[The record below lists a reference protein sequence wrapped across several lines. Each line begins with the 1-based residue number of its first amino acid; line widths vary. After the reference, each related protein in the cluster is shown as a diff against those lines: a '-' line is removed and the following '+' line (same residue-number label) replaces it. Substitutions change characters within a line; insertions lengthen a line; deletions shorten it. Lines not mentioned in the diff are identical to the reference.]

1 LVALRQTCNQ
11 AWSDIEVQ
19 LKQRQ
24 DLVPQ
29 LVNTVKGYAKHEKG
43 TFEDVIK
50 ARNMAVCNMAVS
62 ADTPKD
68 AAAAEGFLTQAL
80 GKLFALAEAYPELKA
95 NTNFLQLQDQL
106 SDIENKIAASR
117 RFYNNAAQ
125 EYNTSREQF
134 PAILDIAT
142 KSKSVT
148 ISQEPRAYRMLE
160 NLSISRGQ
168 TTPKLKV
175 IETPVM
181 NAFASGIR
189 DSNYTVTLTRGLMEN
204 LDDEELE
211 AVIAHEL
218 SHVRNRDVRLLIIAV
233 IFVGI
238 FSFVGEGLVR
248 GIFRTNLARND
259 THRRSGGGN
268 AGALIFFAFIIIAV
282 AYLLAMLTR
291 FALSRKREYMADAGA
306 VELTKNPD
314 AMIRALQ
321 KISGRAELTNMPAE
335 IKEMAFE
342 NPRIGLAGVFA
353 THPPIEK
360 RIEALV
366 KYAGGRPVT

>member
-1 LVALRQTCNQ
+1 MIEAYGLKTHIWNNNLRSICLLIFFPILLLLVAYALILLWTGFT
-11 AWSDIEVQ
+11 SD
-19 LKQRQ
+19 L
-24 DLVPQ
+24 
-29 LVNTVKGYAKHEKG
+29 
-43 TFEDVIK
+43 
-50 ARNMAVCNMAVS
+50 S
-62 ADTPKD
+62 AD
-68 AAAAEGFLTQAL
+68 EGLAYALNSMPRVAPVAL
-80 GKLFALAEAYPELKA
+80 GAAGGWFAIA
-95 NTNFLQLQDQL
+95 FLGHQAMIDM
-106 SDIENKIAASR
+106 
-117 RFYNNAAQ
+117 
-125 EYNTSREQF
+125 
-134 PAILDIAT
+134 AT

-148 ISQEPRAYRMLE
+148 VSEEPRAYRLLE

-168 TTPKLKV
+168 ITPKLKI

-189 DSNYTVTLTRGLMEN
+189 DKNYTITLTRGLMNN

-218 SHVRNRDVRLLIIAV
+218 SHIRHKDVRLLIIAI

-238 FSFVGEGLVR
+238 FAFVGEGLVR
-248 GIFRTNLARND
+248 GVFRTNLPRSNH
-259 THRRSGGGN
+259 HRRSGGGN
-268 AGALIFFAFIIIAV
+268 AGALIFFAIAIIGV
-282 AYLLAMLTR
+282 SYLFAMLTR

-306 VELTKNPD
+306 VDLTKNPD

-321 KISGRAELTNMPAE
+321 KISGRAELSGMPAE

-342 NPRIGLAGVFA
+342 NPRVGLAGVFA

-366 KYAGGRPVT
+366 KYGGGHLGTQSKPERRVSQSAKSEDPKRKPFGKLNPWTGDN

>member
-1 LVALRQTCNQ
+1 MIQAYGLKTHIWKNNTRSVLLLILFPVLLLFLAFGLILLWTGFTSDMSAEQGLTYALN
-11 AWSDIEVQ
+11 SM
-19 LKQRQ
+19 
-24 DLVPQ
+24 P
-29 LVNTVKGYAKHEKG
+29 
-43 TFEDVIK
+43 
-50 ARNMAVCNMAVS
+50 S
-62 ADTPKD
+62 AAPI
-68 AAAAEGFLTQAL
+68 AL
-80 GKLFALAEAYPELKA
+80 GAAGSWFAVA
-95 NTNFLQLQDQL
+95 FLGHQKM
-106 SDIENKIAASR
+106 I
-117 RFYNNAAQ
+117 
-125 EYNTSREQF
+125 
-134 PAILDIAT
+134 DIAT

-168 TTPKLKV
+168 ITPKLKV

-189 DSNYTVTLTRGLMEN
+189 DQNYTVTLTRGLMEN

-248 GIFRTNLARND
+248 SVFRTNLARND
-259 THRRSGGGN
+259 MHRRSGGGN
-268 AGALIFFAFIIIAV
+268 AGALIFFAFAIIAV

-321 KISGRAELTNMPAE
+321 KISGRADLKHMPAE

-342 NPRIGLAGVFA
+342 NPRIGFAGIFA

-360 RIEALV
+360 RIAALV
-366 KYAGGRPVT
+366 KYAGGRDDTQSRPQRRSPTPAIKKEFGKRRPPIRGPWTRGK

>member
-1 LVALRQTCNQ
+1 MMQAYGLKTHIWKNNTRCVLLLILFPVLLLFLAFGLILLWTGFTSDLSAEQGLAYAL
-11 AWSDIEVQ
+11 
-19 LKQRQ
+19 
-24 DLVPQ
+24 
-29 LVNTVKGYAKHEKG
+29 NT
-43 TFEDVIK
+43 
-50 ARNMAVCNMAVS
+50 MPS
-62 ADTPKD
+62 AAPI
-68 AAAAEGFLTQAL
+68 AL
-80 GKLFALAEAYPELKA
+80 GAAGGWFA
-95 NTNFLQLQDQL
+95 
-106 SDIENKIAASR
+106 IAFMGHQAM
-117 RFYNNAAQ
+117 
-125 EYNTSREQF
+125 
-134 PAILDIAT
+134 IDMAT

-148 ISQEPRAYRMLE
+148 ISQEPRAYRLLE

-181 NAFASGIR
+181 NAYASGIR
-189 DSNYTVTLTRGLMEN
+189 NKNYTVTLTRGLMEN

-218 SHVRNRDVRLLIIAV
+218 SHIQNRDVRLLIIAI

-238 FSFVGEGLVR
+238 FAFVGEGLVR
-248 GIFRTNLARND
+248 GVFRTNLARND
-259 THRRSGGGN
+259 HHRRSGGGN
-268 AGALIFFAFIIIAV
+268 AGALIFFAFAIIAV
-282 AYLLAMLTR
+282 SYLLAMLTR

-321 KISGRAELTNMPAE
+321 KISGRAELSNVPAE
-335 IKEMAFE
+335 VREMAFE
-342 NPRIGLAGVFA
+342 NPRVGLAGVFA

-366 KYAGGRPVT
+366 KFAGGRPDTESRPKRREIKPSEPKEFGKRRRPPIIGPWTRGN